1 MTFDTPAGGPNLT
14 LGKIMENNSFKTTGT
29 HMNSSRDSSVRKRTL
44 NKIECE
50 IESTSYQMNRVDGL
64 TNDQLTIEKDLPKY
78 SFDIV
83 SLWTDD
89 QVQLTSSKPKQR
101 DD

>member
-1 MTFDTPAGGPNLT
+1 
-14 LGKIMENNSFKTTGT
+14 
-29 HMNSSRDSSVRKRTL
+29 MNSSRDSSVRKRTL